1 MKLVSGFL
9 SAVLANLTPLSAR
22 ARSSLTGKA
31 TQKQSPLNACWALM
45 PVPEARIS
53 SRIVSMSS
61 YPVGPVHSSVAGN
74 RSLGLSLVILAQPRL
89 FNVATSLRGR
99 VSVI

>member
-9 SAVLANLTPLSAR
+9 SAVLKPDPVVRESPKFTYRKSHAKAVSAQR
-22 ARSSLTGKA
+22 L
-31 TQKQSPLNACWALM
+31 LALM

-74 RSLGLSLVILAQPRL
+74 RSLSLSLVILAQPSYS
-89 FNVATSLRGR
+89 T
-99 VSVI
+99 